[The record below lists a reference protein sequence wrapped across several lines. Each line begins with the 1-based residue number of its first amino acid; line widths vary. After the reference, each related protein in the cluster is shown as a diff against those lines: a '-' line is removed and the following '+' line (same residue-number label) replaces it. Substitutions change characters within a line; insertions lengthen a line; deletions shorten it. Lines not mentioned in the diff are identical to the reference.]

1 MTSDETVSVDGEIT
15 SSDTESSNKYINE
28 NNNNNNNCGEK
39 NRKCDC
45 DRNFSINQENHCAKT
60 PNLHMES
67 SEEII
72 NEILGNIFDDVI
84 KQCSHFEGKQL
95 RNFQETSDNTEK
107 INEIDQENKKRKV
120 LHRTTHIFV
129 DSDSSFQDDDDAD
142 VFDSKRDSLYSLEE
156 HDEDPDI
163 FEEVNKKNKTERKT
177 TQAINNKL
185 INRSKSEISIRDKNS
200 KSSIFGS
207 VFKKKSKKDADG
219 VDYVIS
225 DTKNSKKQFQ
235 EINTKKHSNRTFDN
249 SSAVNIKEKSGSTNL
264 SRTPSLR
271 KKLTNFLNKDAP
283 NLLRRSFSFKD
294 LSKRREKDK
303 SRERLSEMK
312 NLEWASS
319 LQSLVETDIGISYN
333 DLSFINYD
341 IQNEIS
347 YKKVRMNA
355 APVRILQRAQSLHE
369 NVSKLGHN

>member
-1 MTSDETVSVDGEIT
+1 MTSDETVSVEGEIT
-15 SSDTESSNKYINE
+15 SDTESSNKYLNN

-39 NRKCDC
+39 NRQCDC
-45 DRNFSINQENHCAKT
+45 DRNYSINQENQCAKT
-60 PNLHMES
+60 SNLHMES

-72 NEILGNIFDDVI
+72 NEILCHIFDDAV
-84 KQCSHFEGKQL
+84 KQCSRFEGKQL
-95 RNFQETSDNTEK
+95 ENFQETFDNTE
-107 INEIDQENKKRKV
+107 NVSEIDQENKKRKV
-120 LHRTTHIFV
+120 LHRTTHIFL
-129 DSDSSFQDDDDAD
+129 DSDSSFQEDDDTD

-163 FEEVNKKNKTERKT
+163 FEEVNKKNKIERKAA
-177 TQAINNKL
+177 QAINNKL
-185 INRSKSEISIRDKNS
+185 INRSKSDIPIRDKNA

-235 EINTKKHSNRTFDN
+235 EINPKKHSNRAFDN
-249 SSAVNIKEKSGSTNL
+249 SSPVNIKENKTNL

-283 NLLRRSFSFKD
+283 NLLKRSFSFKD
-294 LSKRREKDK
+294 LSKRREKEK
-303 SRERLSEMK
+303 SREKLSEMK

-341 IQNEIS
+341 VQNEIT
-347 YKKVRMNA
+347 YKKVRMKT
-355 APVRILQRAQSLHE
+355 APARILQRAQSLHE
-369 NVSKLGHN
+369 N